1 MKKKK
6 ILKKEQSREF
16 GSVSKVY
23 VYKLLPVVLTSD
35 KYKALID
42 YLEGI

>member
-16 GSVSKVY
+16 GSVSKFY